1 MMVFIK
7 DYLVFIDK
15 LYLKYRKTENSC
27 IFELVIDVDPTATS
41 SGIYAGGPS
50 DYCAL
55 SQPKYLLYLIPSVKK

>member
-55 SQPKYLLYLIPSVKK
+55 SLQSTFYILYPA

>member
-1 MMVFIK
+1 MMAFIK

-55 SQPKYLLYLIPSVKK
+55 S